1 MLGPEGGNFGCDG
14 RKRGRPTLALER
26 NFPPELFQTHLKD
39 ELKGT
44 KFYFNIFF

>member
-26 NFPPELFQTHLKD
+26 NFPLESLFHTHLKN

-44 KFYFNIFF
+44 NRALPV